1 MPTAI
6 ESRLDGIEG
15 VLTGI
20 AVRLDRMDDGQRTLA
35 EMFERLIDALQP
47 KEAEGP
53 TLAEAFMELA
63 GKLDIQSA
71 VMRDMTSAVA
81 KAMHDVPVAV
91 AEAVRMQDRGA
102 KAEKAP

>member
-1 MPTAI
+1 
-6 ESRLDGIEG
+6 
-15 VLTGI
+15 
-20 AVRLDRMDDGQRTLA
+20 
-35 EMFERLIDALQP
+35 
-47 KEAEGP
+47 
-53 TLAEAFMELA
+53 MELA